1 MKLAI
6 LAGLAPDR
14 RSGQVL
20 SAGLLPADQAI
31 RTVKDCINEGRP
43 PNPRFPI
50 LIAVAI
56 GGSVLREAR
65 FNVDPAELAAWKDGT
80 IREATTD
87 DLAGA
92 LEEAERKLDAASA
105 ANAEL
110 LTANEALKASDA
122 ENADKIAAITTERD
136 AAKARIDELEAALAE
151 ARDKK
156 KK

>member
-65 FNVDPAELAAWKDGT
+65 FNVDPAELAAWNDGT

-92 LEEAERKLDAASA
+92 LEEAERKLDAAAA

-110 LTANEALKASDA
+110 LAANEARKASDA
-122 ENADKIAAITTERD
+122 DKLAAITTARD
-136 AAKARIDELEAALAE
+136 KAIARISELEAQLAE
-151 ARDKK
+151 AAKK